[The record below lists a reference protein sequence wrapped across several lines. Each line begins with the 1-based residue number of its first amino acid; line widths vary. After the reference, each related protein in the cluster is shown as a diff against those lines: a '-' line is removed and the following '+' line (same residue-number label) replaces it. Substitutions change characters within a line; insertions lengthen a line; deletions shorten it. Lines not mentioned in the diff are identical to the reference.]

1 MMKREVMDRQF
12 LLVAPLLATTSI
24 WPFAANRARSSACSP
39 CPPPPP
45 SQVHTTFQRAK
56 QRQRHVEHWTE
67 KSASEG

>member
-1 MMKREVMDRQF
+1 MMKRKVMDRQF

-45 SQVHTTFQRAK
+45 SQVHTTFQKAK
-56 QRQRHVEHWTE
+56 QRQRHVEHWRE